1 MDDRRYSFRDL
12 RSRFHVDTLQRDFYG
27 EYDTSLNSRRWFF
40 RTAEDCLN
48 AQKFLSQ
55 FEIHALHFPGAHE
68 AHRALLHV
76 GGRKIIAHNEAD
88 TDGRRSVKRGVD
100 FYVFPT
106 AESRFEASAILR
118 KQLAAPA
125 AVLSSLDSALKTAPS
140 DAFVGTTPQK
150 LRDRMAMVPF
160 TTDEA
165 QAYLARVDA
174 ASKGRP
180 QSTAALEDDRAQAQ
194 VAAAATCERLN
205 FEPFHLCAD
214 APENGDVVGLL
225 VGRGAHTLAVQTEPD
240 GGGVLLD
247 RWKISTPLRQQY
259 AVERAF
265 DVGAAIHVRMRGGA
279 GDALQLRGVSD
290 FHYGS
295 LILRGQRAAQERGL
309 LPILESEDLREH
321 DCSGTMVAHDDL
333 SGVVLDDGAFLT
345 VGSLDN
351 FGGVTE
357 GAVRIGPTYFY
368 APRTYSRAASR

>member
-88 TDGRRSVKRGVD
+88 NDGRRSVKRGVD
-100 FYVFPT
+100 FYVFPS
-106 AESRFEASAILR
+106 AEARFEASALLR

-125 AVLSSLDSALKTAPS
+125 ALLSSLDAALKTAPP
-140 DAFVGTTPQK
+140 DALVGTTPQK
-150 LRDRMAMVPF
+150 LRDRMAMVPL

-165 QAYLARVDA
+165 QTYLARVE
-174 ASKGRP
+174 ASAKGRP
-180 QSTAALEDDRAQAQ
+180 QSAAALDDDRAQTQ
-194 VAAAATCERLN
+194 GAAAATCERLN
-205 FEPFHLCAD
+205 FEPFHLCGE

-225 VGRGAHTLAVQTEPD
+225 VGRGAHTLAIQTQAD

-259 AVERAF
+259 AIERAF
-265 DVGAAIHVRMRGGA
+265 DVGAAIHVHLRGGA

-290 FHYGS
+290 FYYGS

-309 LPILESEDLREH
+309 LPILETEELREQ
-321 DCSGTMVAHDDL
+321 DCSGAMVAHDDL

-351 FGGVTE
+351 FGGVTD
-357 GAVRIGPTYFY
+357 GVVRIGPTYFY